1 MSKMYIRVIKDGF
14 IYEYNE
20 ILAQND
26 ECEVIAEE
34 VAYPERFAN
43 PVQVEKAVTNSRK
56 RKYNVT
62 DNLATENVPEE
73 PTYSNKEVN
82 LDASKDLP

>member
-1 MSKMYIRVIKDGF
+1 MSKMYIRVKKDGF
-14 IYEYNE
+14 IFEYDE
-20 ILAQND
+20 ILARNA

-62 DNLATENVPEE
+62 DNLATADVPDE
-73 PTYSNKEVN
+73 PTYSNKQVN

>member
-20 ILAQND
+20 ILAQNE

-43 PVQVEKAVTNSRK
+43 PVQVEKAVINSRK

-62 DNLATENVPEE
+62 DNLATEDVPEE